1 VRYSS
6 SAQTY
11 RETEVLAATPG
22 RLVVIAFDGIL
33 SAMTRSRTGI
43 ALKNHEVTLAGIDKA
58 RLLIG
63 ELLVTLNHEKGGEL
77 ADRLAALYSF
87 VMQELTEIAVHPN
100 VARLDRNIAIV
111 RELREAFSEIASI
124 NRTAVA

>member
-1 VRYSS
+1 MRYSS